1 MSNSDPPTRQ
11 KRVSELEVGMV
22 VARPIHDEDGSR
34 LMPKET
40 KLSVEDI
47 DRLKQWDVR
56 RVNVEC
62 ENEKTT

>member
-22 VARPIHDEDGSR
+22 VARPIHAEDGSR
-34 LMPKET
+34 LMPEGT
-40 KLSVEDI
+40 ELSVEDI

-56 RVNVEC
+56 RVHVEC
-62 ENEKTT
+62 ENDKAT